1 MVLFIFTLLSRF
13 LHKMSENSYFRNDV
27 HNLLEK
33 VDAMTP
39 KFGCPKLCLDDSY
52 DLRLITG
59 QCDVEWRVFRPNFIG
74 LHPVVAALWQ
84 L

>member
-1 MVLFIFTLLSRF
+1 MVLFIFTLLLRF
-13 LHKMSENSYFRNDV
+13 FRKMSENSDFPNDV

-39 KFGCPKLCLDDSY
+39 KFGCSKLCLDDSY
-52 DLRLITG
+52 DLPLITG
-59 QCDVEWRVFRPNFIG
+59 LCDVEWRVFSPNFIG